1 MDKLKVV
8 GFFLNFVF
16 IIHLVTRGSYL
27 LNYGICRGSGSF
39 IQVSH
44 CGNSTLFTMF
54 SVAETLLGYISYA
67 QLGQELRVVS
77 DK

>member
-8 GFFLNFVF
+8 CLFFVCI

-27 LNYGICRGSGSF
+27 LNYGICRGSDSF
-39 IQVSH
+39 IQLSH
-44 CGNSTLFTMF
+44 WVNSTRFTMF

-67 QLGQELRVVS
+67 QQEQELNVVS
-77 DK
+77 DR